1 MTMDHLIKYM
11 CLKGKMRL
19 AVRAAVCALK
29 RCQIARN
36 GVIFGTSQEKL

>member
-1 MTMDHLIKYM
+1 MTTNHLVKYM
-11 CLKGKMRL
+11 RLKGKMRL

-36 GVIFGTSQEKL
+36 AVIFGTPQEKL